1 MNRCSK
7 AMVNRMVDRTGF
19 NTQPAKKKEVDKLIK
34 KKPDVKIS
42 GEDDFGTTSLIQPKK
57 SVKQKRTLNE
67 DIRQPLTEIQERKSV
82 SKKRSARQ
90 GRPIEITDDRYKA
103 TKPKVISPALNSK
116 LDVLQDYVD
125 ELSTIEG
132 RVSFDKYIDTLAEVY
147 ISLKLNADKQEHL
160 RAEIEEAFNRI
171 K

>member
-1 MNRCSK
+1 
-7 AMVNRMVDRTGF
+7 MVDRTGF
-19 NTQPAKKKEVDKLIK
+19 NTNPAPKKKVDLLIK

-42 GEDDFGTTSLIQPKK
+42 GEDDFGTTSLIKPKEVNNQTIK
-57 SVKQKRTLNE
+57 HKEEVRQTLAETQELSNQKRSSRL
-67 DIRQPLTEIQERKSV
+67 
-82 SKKRSARQ
+82 
-90 GRPIEITDDRYKA
+90 GRPVEITDDRYKA

-132 RVSFDKYIDTLAEVY
+132 RISFDKYIDTLAEVY